1 MLYYLSLP
9 LQKSSMK
16 TQTQIFDYT
25 QWNSRLP
32 ELSRKYQQ
40 AAPYPHI
47 VLENF
52 LDPGV
57 LNDCI
62 TEFNKLNETDGW
74 INYKHYN
81 EKKRGLNKLDVL
93 PPTIAGTINELNST
107 EFLEFLSTLTG
118 IKDLQKDDR
127 LEGGGIHQSGKGGFL
142 NIHADFTVHPH
153 HRNWQRRVNVL
164 VYLNKDWKEDWGGKL
179 ELWDTKMKACEIK
192 VLPVFNRCVIFN
204 TDADSYHGHPEPM
217 TCPEDAFRR
226 SIALYYYTVEDKP
239 FRRATYYQARP
250 GEGSKK
256 FLVKLDNAMVALYTS
271 IKGRLGANDK
281 FISNLLRFFS
291 GGKKK

>member
-1 MLYYLSLP
+1 
-9 LQKSSMK
+9 MK
-16 TQTQIFDYT
+16 TQAQIFDYAS
-25 QWNSRLP
+25 WNSRLP
-32 ELSRKYQQ
+32 ELSSRYQG
-40 AAPYPHI
+40 ARPYPHI

-52 LDPGV
+52 LDPEV

-62 TEFNKLNETDGW
+62 DEFNTLNETDGW

-81 EKKRGLNKLDVL
+81 EKKRGLNKLDLL
-93 PPTIAGTINELNST
+93 PETIKGTINELNSP

-118 IKDLQKDDR
+118 INDLQKDDQ

-164 VYLNKDWKEDWGGKL
+164 VYLNKDWQEEWGGKL
-179 ELWDTKMKACEIK
+179 ELWDTQMKACEIK

-217 TCPEDAFRR
+217 TCPEDRFRR
-226 SIALYYYTVEDKP
+226 SIALYYYSVEDKP

-256 FLVKLDNAMVALYTS
+256 FLVKLDNALVALYTN

-281 FISNLLRFFS
+281 FISNVLRFFS

>member
-1 MLYYLSLP
+1 
-9 LQKSSMK
+9 MK

-52 LDPGV
+52 LDPGI
-57 LNDCI
+57 LDDCI
-62 TEFNKLNETDGW
+62 AEFNTLNETDGW

-81 EKKRGLNKLDVL
+81 EKKRGLNKLDLL
-93 PPTIAGTINELNST
+93 PPAIAGTINELNST

-127 LEGGGIHQSGKGGFL
+127 LEGGGIHQSGRGGFL

-164 VYLNKDWKEDWGGKL
+164 VYLNKGWKEEWGGKL
-179 ELWDTKMKACEIK
+179 ELWDTQMKACETK

-217 TCPEDAFRR
+217 TCPEDVFRR
-226 SIALYYYTVEDKP
+226 SIALYYYTIEDKP

-250 GEGSKK
+250 GEGGKK
-256 FLVKLDNAMVALYTS
+256 FMVKLDNAMVALYTS

-281 FISNLLRFFS
+281 FVSNLLRFFS

>member
-1 MLYYLSLP
+1 
-9 LQKSSMK
+9 MK

-52 LDPGV
+52 LDPGA

-62 TEFNKLNETDGW
+62 SEFNKLNETDGW

-81 EKKRGLNKLDVL
+81 EKKRGLNKLDLL
-93 PPTIAGTINELNST
+93 PPAIAGTINELNST

-118 IKDLQKDDR
+118 IKDLQKDDQ
-127 LEGGGIHQSGKGGFL
+127 LEGGGIHQSGRGGFL

-164 VYLNKDWKEDWGGKL
+164 VYLNKDWQEDWGGKL
-179 ELWDTKMKACEIK
+179 ELWDTKMKACEVK
-192 VLPVFNRCVIFN
+192 VLPVFNRCVVFN

-217 TCPEDAFRR
+217 TCPESAFRR

-250 GEGSKK
+250 GEGGKK

-271 IKGRLGANDK
+271 IKGRLGSNDK